1 MDKLE
6 RLIFSGGG
14 IKGIAFVGSLMAI
27 KDLYNIEPS
36 QISTLKE
43 IAGTSIGALVALM
56 VTIGFTVDEM
66 REFAEETDI
75 SDLSTVNGDSLFTT
89 FGMNDGK
96 VLYKL
101 ANDVLRKKG
110 LPSDIT
116 FKTLH
121 EQFKK
126 VLHVVV
132 TDISTVKERMLN
144 VHSHPQMQ
152 IIKAVVASMSLPPMF
167 GPVKHHDSLYCDGGL
182 VNSFAI
188 KNFSEKNTL
197 GFRIAWY
204 VDPAPLDNLVTYYT
218 RLLACLQLSTEKE
231 YENANNSIVI
241 DVGATGTLRLDNQK
255 SAHEQISKLQ
265 LQGYRQ
271 TILYFQNNKTSIS
284 HNPLEYLNLNN
295 LI

>member
-14 IKGIAFVGSLMAI
+14 IRGIAFVGSLMAI

-36 QISTLKE
+36 QLPALKE
-43 IAGTSIGALVALM
+43 IAGTSIGSLVALM
-56 VTIGFTVDEM
+56 VCIGFTIEEM
-66 REFAEETDI
+66 RIFAEETDI

-96 VLYKL
+96 ILYKL

-110 LPSDIT
+110 IPTDIT
-116 FKTLH
+116 FKSLF
-121 EQFKK
+121 EQYKK

-144 VHSHPQMQ
+144 VFTYPQMP

-167 GPVKHHDSLYCDGGL
+167 GPVKHYDSLFCDGGL
-182 VNSFAI
+182 VNSFPI
-188 KNFSEKNTL
+188 KNFPEKNTL
-197 GFRIAWY
+197 GFRVAWY
-204 VDPAPLDNLVTYYT
+204 VDPSPLDNLVTYYT

-231 YENANNSIVI
+231 YNSATNSIVI
-241 DVGATGTLRLDNQK
+241 DVGATVLFVSIVKRARMNK
-255 SAHEQISKLQ
+255 
-265 LQGYRQ
+265 
-271 TILYFQNNKTSIS
+271 FQNYNYKAIDK
-284 HNPLEYLNLNN
+284 PFYIFKIIIIRIVIIIL
-295 LI
+295 

>member
-14 IKGIAFVGSLMAI
+14 IRGIAFVGSLMAI
-27 KDLYNIEPS
+27 KDLYGIEPS
-36 QISTLKE
+36 EIATLKE
-43 IAGTSIGALVALM
+43 VAGTSIGALVALM
-56 VTIGFTVDEM
+56 ISIGFTVDEM

-75 SDLSTVNGDSLFTT
+75 SELSTVNGDTLFTT

-96 VLYKL
+96 ILYKL
-101 ANDVLRKKG
+101 ANDVIRKKG

-116 FKTLH
+116 FKTMY
-121 EQFKK
+121 EQYKK

-144 VHSHPQMQ
+144 VYNCPQMSV
-152 IIKAVVASMSLPPMF
+152 IKAVVASMSLPPMF
-167 GPVKHHDSLYCDGGL
+167 GPVKHYDSLYCDGGL
-182 VNSFAI
+182 VNSFPI

-204 VDPAPLDNLVTYYT
+204 VDPSPLDNLVTYYT
-218 RLLACLQLSTEKE
+218 RLLACLQVSTEKE
-231 YENANNSIVI
+231 YESANNSIVI

-255 SAHEQISKLQ
+255 SAHEQISRLQ

-271 TILYFQNNKTSIS
+271 TILYFQNNKTVTY
-284 HNPLEYLNLNN
+284 HDPLEYLNLNN
-295 LI
+295 HI